1 VEHDRVAAAVA
12 EQVAYYRQAAAE
24 FERHAHAALEMLR
37 LGTAAGFQIKRSRA
51 RVIGSSSVWGE

>member
-1 VEHDRVAAAVA
+1 MAAAVA
-12 EQVAYYRQAAAE
+12 EHVAYYRQAAAE
-24 FERHAHAALEMLR
+24 FDRHAHAALEMLR